1 MNVAAG
7 TTATDWV
14 NWVEQLGITDSGGQ
28 IGFTTWVPG
37 LSGLD
42 FTQGAPVPVPFT
54 GYWGT
59 VTNAS
64 TGEETPVCATMG
76 NGAGSTVSYWDCSG
90 LLDMGSGGGKYAK
103 YFVANSTGAVPVAT
117 GTDAMA
123 MGQASVAAGNDAVA
137 LGTSSTATGT
147 NSVAIG
153 YLATAVNDNSIA
165 IGTNSVALAN
175 NSVALGTNS
184 IADRANTVSVGSV
197 GNERQ
202 IVNVAAG
209 TQDTDAVNLAQ
220 LKAMGAI
227 IDTSGNI
234 TASFVAYDNSAKTNV
249 TLGGAT
255 ATSAV
260 GLTNVAAGQVS
271 STSKDAINGS
281 QLYNTA
287 SSVATALGGGSSVG
301 ADGKVSKPA
310 YALSG
315 TTYND
320 VGAALAA
327 VDAKAGSGSTNGV
340 QYDTSAHTKV
350 TLGGTSST
358 TPVTLANVA
367 AGVANTDAVNM
378 KQLKDMGAS
387 IDTSGNV
394 TGAFVAYDNTNK
406 DTVTLKGASGT
417 KITGLSAGAVSASS
431 SDAVNGSQL
440 YGTANSIAGALG
452 GGAAVDATGKVKNPS
467 YTVAGTTYNNV
478 GSAID
483 AVGTAIDG
491 INTDVATTTKYIK
504 VVSGSAAAI
513 ASGGEAVAIGGGAF
527 ASGTNSVSIGG
538 GR

>member
-1 MNVAAG
+1 
-7 TTATDWV
+7 
-14 NWVEQLGITDSGGQ
+14 
-28 IGFTTWVPG
+28 
-37 LSGLD
+37 
-42 FTQGAPVPVPFT
+42 
-54 GYWGT
+54 
-59 VTNAS
+59 
-64 TGEETPVCATMG
+64 MG

-327 VDAKAGSGSTNGV
+327 VDAKAGSGSTNE
-340 QYDTSAHTKV
+340 
-350 TLGGTSST
+350 L
-358 TPVTLANVA
+358 N
-367 AGVANTDAVNM
+367 
-378 KQLKDMGAS
+378 
-387 IDTSGNV
+387 
-394 TGAFVAYDNTNK
+394 
-406 DTVTLKGASGT
+406 
-417 KITGLSAGAVSASS
+417 
-431 SDAVNGSQL
+431 
-440 YGTANSIAGALG
+440 
-452 GGAAVDATGKVKNPS
+452 AT
-467 YTVAGTTYNNV
+467 
-478 GSAID
+478 
-483 AVGTAIDG
+483 
-491 INTDVATTTKYIK
+491 
-504 VVSGSAAAI
+504 
-513 ASGGEAVAIGGGAF
+513 
-527 ASGTNSVSIGG
+527 
-538 GR
+538 